1 MHRMFP
7 TEKQTR
13 RRLWRMSEKVRGH
26 QLTRARGCPM
36 TTGDIFMPAIQILHQ
51 VLQVGEPWSGK
62 RFFVGGNPFWGI
74 VCPSPPQL
82 LKHQNCIPTPAAV
95 PVRSIKQRGH
105 PKLLGW
111 SRMWMWAI
119 VGHSP
124 PSQRPHLSDWL
135 LSSLNLFCLLPR
147 PSDALHYFWL
157 PLVSVYI
164 KGCSRWESVS

>member
-1 MHRMFP
+1 
-7 TEKQTR
+7 
-13 RRLWRMSEKVRGH
+13 MSEKVRGH

-36 TTGDIFMPAIQILHQ
+36 TTGDIFYASHSDSPPSFAGWWTLKWKKIL
-51 VLQVGEPWSGK
+51 
-62 RFFVGGNPFWGI
+62 VGGNPFWGI

-147 PSDALHYFWL
+147 PSDALNYFWL

-164 KGCSRWESVS
+164 KGCSGWESVS